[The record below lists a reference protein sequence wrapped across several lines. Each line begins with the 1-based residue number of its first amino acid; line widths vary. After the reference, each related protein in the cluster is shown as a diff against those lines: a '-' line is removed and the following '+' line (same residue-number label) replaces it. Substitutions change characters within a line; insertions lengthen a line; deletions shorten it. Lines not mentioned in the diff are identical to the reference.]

1 MLRTMGPAMEEK
13 WTCVQLCDESDQ
25 EMYTFLGK
33 GSYYSMNVTRDL
45 DRSDSQR
52 DLKKK

>member
-1 MLRTMGPAMEEK
+1 MCA
-13 WTCVQLCDESDQ
+13 
-25 EMYTFLGK
+25 FLGK
-33 GSYYSMNVTRDL
+33 EPYYGMNVPLGL